1 MCFEGEQSWMT
12 FRLDSRLHSTFFST
26 KIISF
31 CKLRRERDEKKFSL
45 SFFLNYII
53 FPLLF
58 LCCLR
63 WHNNVL
69 CKCRTFFCLFVSKTT
84 KWQRALYTKCVG
96 EIKFGYYIFFLLT
109 LSSNLCF
116 LYFKSVMSLPNMRV
130 REKSRK
136 KAQFSAFVFS
146 WEGGKKNNILEY
158 ISLKYKFFSPPS
170 LFTTQVLIIMRNR
183 NAD

>member
-1 MCFEGEQSWMT
+1 MNKAEWLF
-12 FRLDSRLHSTFFST
+12 DSTRDSTQLFFTT

-109 LSSNLCF
+109 LSSQIYVFCILKASCR
-116 LYFKSVMSLPNMRV
+116 YRIWEWE
-130 REKSRK
+130 RRAEKK
-136 KAQFSAFVFS
+136 LNF
-146 WEGGKKNNILEY
+146 
-158 ISLKYKFFSPPS
+158 PPS
-170 LFTTQVLIIMRNR
+170 SFHEKEAKRITSSNISH
-183 NAD
+183 